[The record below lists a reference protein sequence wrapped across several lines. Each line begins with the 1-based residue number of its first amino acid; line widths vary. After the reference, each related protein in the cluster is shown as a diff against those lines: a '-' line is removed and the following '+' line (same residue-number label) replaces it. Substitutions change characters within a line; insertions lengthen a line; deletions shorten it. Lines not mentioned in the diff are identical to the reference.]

1 MFVLISLLMSLGWG
15 TPLDSS
21 NDEGYKL
28 GAGDVVRVQVYGHPD
43 MGREVTIPTRCSV
56 ELPFVGAVPVCGA
69 TTGEAAA
76 RIQERLAD
84 GYLVNPEVI
93 IDLIILA
100 AAVFKDVKRPGV
112 RVLKGKTTLSE
123 VVAAAE
129 RPSESNVFDRAVE
142 GRQ

>member
-1 MFVLISLLMSLGWG
+1 MPLPINRIRTFEAHYVCTNFTTHVSCWG

-69 TTGEAAA
+69 TTGVGRSAYSGTFSG
-76 RIQERLAD
+76 RLL
-84 GYLVNPEVI
+84 G
-93 IDLIILA
+93 
-100 AAVFKDVKRPGV
+100 
-112 RVLKGKTTLSE
+112 
-123 VVAAAE
+123 
-129 RPSESNVFDRAVE
+129 ESRSDH
-142 GRQ
+142 